1 MYRNSPRAT
10 VLVIDGDDDSRV
22 VYRPLL
28 ETAGLEVLEAAD
40 GAAGLSLARERVPD
54 VVVTELTL
62 SGLDGLT
69 VIRLLRERLRDVRV
83 VVLTAR
89 GQPEDRQEA
98 EQAGCALFLQKPVSP
113 QLLAREVM
121 ALLDLRS

>member
-10 VLVIDGDDDSRV
+10 VLVIDGDADSRV

-28 ETAGLEVLEAAD
+28 ETAGFEVLEAAD

-62 SGLDGLT
+62 GGLDGLT
-69 VIRLLRERLRDVRV
+69 VIRQLRERLRDVQI

-89 GQPEDRQEA
+89 GLAEDRRAA
-98 EQAGCALFLQKPVSP
+98 ERAGCALFLEKPVAP
-113 QLLAREVM
+113 QVLAREV
-121 ALLDLRS
+121 AGLLDAGG